1 MPSSRARRTAAR
13 RSLSAVATPHP
24 VPPTAQAPNPRRG
37 PDVKKRSGGPTSVG
51 APGRICSAPLG
62 VAGGHQLRRLDD
74 LGTMTAG
81 HELLHL
87 DDLHTSSFA
96 RIHQEDGYC
105 GNPTGCRHTRQ
116 PVILQPCMILIHT
129 LLTENAL
136 ADEFVSAFHERR
148 LPEKFFYWFPL
159 SVRAWLA
166 LCSDGAYR
174 NFVRSRSLIASS
186 GAQLARL
193 FPVAPLEVVSL
204 GAGQGDKDLL
214 LLEALRV
221 RGARVSYV
229 PVDTSQALLEM
240 ACAGALAAGFPAQ
253 GIKADFTNPDHL
265 KALAAE
271 PETPPRLV
279 LLIGNTLGA
288 FDPIAE
294 ARELARLLRPGDALL
309 VDGEL
314 YAGEATVAGYD
325 NPLNRR
331 FAWAPLNAVGIRDA
345 DGELVFEAADD
356 PRLPGLH
363 LIPKHF
369 RAGRD
374 VEALLGGEALRLA
387 RGDRLAMNHSYKYA
401 ADTFLRILSE
411 AGLAPRWQG
420 RSDDQRFLMV
430 LVSPA

>member
-1 MPSSRARRTAAR
+1 MPRIPDSVR
-13 RSLSAVATPHP
+13 RSRNAAGARHQSG
-24 VPPTAQAPNPRRG
+24 PP
-37 PDVKKRSGGPTSVG
+37 G
-51 APGRICSAPLG
+51 ASEPLPLG

-81 HELLHL
+81 HQFLHL

-96 RIHQEDGYC
+96 RTESGRRPFRESYGLPSHPSTGNSQRFMISIHA
-105 GNPTGCRHTRQ
+105 
-116 PVILQPCMILIHT
+116 

-136 ADEFVSAFHERR
+136 ADEFVSAFHARR

-174 NFVRSRSLIASS
+174 NFVRSRSLIAHS
-186 GAQLARL
+186 GAELARL

-214 LLEALRV
+214 LLEAL
-221 RGARVSYV
+221 A
-229 PVDTSQALLEM
+229 
-240 ACAGALAAGFPAQ
+240 
-253 GIKADFTNPDHL
+253 
-265 KALAAE
+265 
-271 PETPPRLV
+271 
-279 LLIGNTLGA
+279 
-288 FDPIAE
+288 
-294 ARELARLLRPGDALL
+294 LARLLRPGDTLL
-309 VDGEL
+309 VDGEI
-314 YAGEATVAGYD
+314 YAGDATVAGYD

-331 FAWAPLNAVGIRDA
+331 FAWAPLNAVGIRDT

-369 RAGRD
+369 LAGRD

-387 RGDRLAMNHSYKYA
+387 RGERLAMNHSYKYA
-401 ADTFLRILSE
+401 ADTFLQILSD
-411 AGLAPRWQG
+411 AGLAARWQG